1 VIGDTKSSPNGGL
14 RETLNPA
21 FQKGE
26 VPALVFRDLSPPF
39 RLGGRWSASIPF
51 DQRSD
56 ASSPGTCHVCGQAR
70 TWVGGLRCASHCLG
84 FQPTI
89 RYARRNRVSP
99 RMRIPQSGSGNA
111 LSAARPKEHL
121 LRILGVG
128 FGIAVIIGVVIGSGI
143 LRSPG
148 LVAAQ
153 LRNPGLIIAVWL
165 VGGIYAFWCTL
176 SVTELGRMLPRAG
189 GWYVYSRRA
198 FGEYAGFLVGCMDW
212 IADAVAIEYLA
223 VAFGDFAA
231 ELQPSL
237 HGYVK
242 VVPVASVGGLTLLNW
257 LGLRAGSRMQ
267 ELTSMVKTLALI
279 AFVVACF
286 AICPH
291 SAPDGD
297 ALPASLAAPELRSG
311 CNVHQL
317 GFDVE
322 FTAMLHH
329 APRQHCIDM
338 QIVIPC
344 GSSCR
349 DL

>member
-1 VIGDTKSSPNGGL
+1 
-14 RETLNPA
+14 
-21 FQKGE
+21 
-26 VPALVFRDLSPPF
+26 
-39 RLGGRWSASIPF
+39 
-51 DQRSD
+51 
-56 ASSPGTCHVCGQAR
+56 
-70 TWVGGLRCASHCLG
+70 
-84 FQPTI
+84 
-89 RYARRNRVSP
+89 
-99 RMRIPQSGSGNA
+99 
-111 LSAARPKEHL
+111 
-121 LRILGVG
+121 
-128 FGIAVIIGVVIGSGI
+128 
-143 LRSPG
+143 
-148 LVAAQ
+148 
-153 LRNPGLIIAVWL
+153 
-165 VGGIYAFWCTL
+165 
-176 SVTELGRMLPRAG
+176 MLPRAG

-212 IADAVAIEYLA
+212 IANAVAIEYLA

-237 HGYVK
+237 HGHVE

-291 SAPDGD
+291 SAPDRG

-329 APRQHCIDM
+329 APRQRCIDM
-338 QIVIPC
+338 QIVPDPLRIILPRFVVRHSAV
-344 GSSCR
+344 GHHLEIR
-349 DL
+349 EPGKRVGDLLGDASPR

>member
-1 VIGDTKSSPNGGL
+1 MSAGRLALGWVVCDALRIALASNRQSGTLDGIAFAKDAHATVRVRERSQRRSAEGTPASHSRHGL
-14 RETLNPA
+14 WDCGHHRWRHR
-21 FQKGE
+21 FRY
-26 VPALVFRDLSPPF
+26 PAL
-39 RLGGRWSASIPF
+39 A
-51 DQRSD
+51 
-56 ASSPGTCHVCGQAR
+56 
-70 TWVGGLRCASHCLG
+70 
-84 FQPTI
+84 
-89 RYARRNRVSP
+89 
-99 RMRIPQSGSGNA
+99 
-111 LSAARPKEHL
+111 
-121 LRILGVG
+121 G
-128 FGIAVIIGVVIGSGI
+128 FGCSA
-143 LRSPG
+143 
-148 LVAAQ
+148 
-153 LRNPGLIIAVWL
+153 RNPVLIIAVWL
-165 VGGIYAFWCTL
+165 VGGIYAFCCTL
-176 SVTELGRMLPRAG
+176 SVTELGTMLPRAG

-212 IADAVAIEYLA
+212 IANAVAIEYLA

-237 HGYVK
+237 HGHVE

-291 SAPDGD
+291 SAPDRG

-329 APRQHCIDM
+329 APRQRCIDM
-338 QIVIPC
+338 QIVPDPLRIILPRFVVRHSAV
-344 GSSCR
+344 GHHLEIR
-349 DL
+349 EPGKRVGDLLGDASPR